1 MSNVLA
7 ICNNCGYIGN
17 SGIGISNSSNV
28 YIVNSPNMNCPN
40 CGEQKFKTVDG
51 LYSEINNV
59 MSILAIDNGKEL
71 EKLYNILKGV
81 TKDTSIDE
89 IEDKINEKTPQYK
102 NIMNIVRDW
111 CEKYNSVFDVAHILV
126 TMLLLVNTNLFGNS
140 VDEDTEPD
148 RNQQTINEQ
157 QKLIEKQQNFIEE
170 QNKIIEE
177 NKTDDKE

>member
-7 ICNNCGYIGN
+7 ICDNCGYIGN

-81 TKDTSIDE
+81 TEDTSIDE
-89 IEDKINEKTPQYK
+89 IENKINEETPQYK
-102 NIMNIVRDW
+102 NIINIVREWSDKNANVIAIVSILMNILFFIYSNSH
-111 CEKYNSVFDVAHILV
+111 EDNQIEDYKYI
-126 TMLLLVNTNLFGNS
+126 
-140 VDEDTEPD
+140 
-148 RNQQTINEQ
+148 IEQ
-157 QKLIEKQQNFIEE
+157 QQNIHKQQQEIINE

-177 NKTDDKE
+177 NEEDNKRE